1 MCLLAIYMSL
11 EKCLF
16 RFSLS
21 LIMSHLFI
29 FVFISILL
37 SPNAVGKCTIFVPK
51 VSADASFPL
60 MGSHTDILPP
70 ALVARAGVRLEVRAS
85 LEQRRLL
92 LLGAWRMRRGHFP
105 KAEPGYGY
113 QGKEMDAGAKT
124 TDVCFKILLFRHNL
138 LPKHN
143 RIKQIQ

>member
-1 MCLLAIYMSL
+1 MDSTASEVVGCFLKICPLVHGSG
-11 EKCLF
+11 CQP
-16 RFSLS
+16 S
-21 LIMSHLFI
+21 
-29 FVFISILL
+29 LL